1 MESPIIPLGDKIVIL
16 PQEEGEQMYG
26 NIIVP
31 DAGQEKPEMGTV
43 LAVGPG
49 RISTDGTLIPNRIE
63 VGVTVMVPK
72 FGAQVVTVENATI
85 NESFEAVPFDSN
97 LLKEILKANR
107 TYHSGEIRINKKGL
121 LDAHLHHGDN
131 LYTGYYSN
139 LSNAIQKISRLGLA
153 NQKEEYTL
161 AGFIESFNNI
171 KNKLTNSIKN

>member
-72 FGAQVVTVENATI
+72 FGAQVVTIEN
-85 NESFEAVPFDSN
+85 E
-97 LLKEILKANR
+97 
-107 TYHSGEIRINKKGL
+107 TYIMVSEN
-121 LDAHLHHGDN
+121 DV
-131 LYTGYYSN
+131 
-139 LSNAIQKISRLGLA
+139 LG
-153 NQKEEYTL
+153 
-161 AGFIESFNNI
+161 II
-171 KNKLTNSIKN
+171 KNKENE